1 MMNFKSLL
9 FLTTV
14 MSVLLAGS
22 VFAQKKPDV
31 KTEAALIS
39 VVKQLVDAQSTF
51 DMAALRKLTTADYIE
66 ISPLGEFDPR
76 EKMLGFYKPELK
88 PKNMEIKNDADEFSV
103 RGYGKFAIVIVRLN
117 FLITMD
123 GKTAPP
129 RSMRATYVCRK
140 EKGAWKIASAHYS
153 GIRPPAPA
161 PTK

>member
-1 MMNFKSLL
+1 
-9 FLTTV
+9 
-14 MSVLLAGS
+14 MSVLLTGP
-22 VFAQKKPDV
+22 VFAQKKPNV

-39 VVKQLVDAQSTF
+39 VVKQMVDAQSAF
-51 DMAALRKLTTADYIE
+51 DVAALEKITTADYIE

-88 PKNMEIKNDADEFSV
+88 PKNMEIKNDADEFSI
-103 RGYGKFAIVIVRLN
+103 RDYGKFAIVIVRLN

-140 EKGAWKIASAHYS
+140 EKDAWKIASAHYT
-153 GIRPPAPA
+153 GIHPPAPA
-161 PTK
+161 PAK

>member
-1 MMNFKSLL
+1 M
-9 FLTTV
+9 TV
-14 MSVLLAGS
+14 MLALLAGS

-39 VVKQLVDAQSTF
+39 VAKQMVDAQSNF
-51 DMAALRKLTTADYIE
+51 DMAALEKLTTADYIE

-117 FLITMD
+117 FLITAE

-140 EKGAWKIASAHYS
+140 EKGAWKIASAHYT
-153 GIRPPAPA
+153 GIRPPAAAPA
-161 PTK
+161 K